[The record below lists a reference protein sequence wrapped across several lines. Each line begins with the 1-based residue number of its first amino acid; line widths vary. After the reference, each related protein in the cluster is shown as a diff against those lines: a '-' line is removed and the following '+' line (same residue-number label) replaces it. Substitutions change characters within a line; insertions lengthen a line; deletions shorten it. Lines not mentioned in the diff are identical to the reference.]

1 MEKNVGSMDRNIRF
15 GAGAILLILSLVNI
29 ISPGWLFGI
38 IGIVLLATGYLN
50 FCPAYKL
57 IGMNTNKQ

>member
-15 GAGAILLILSLVNI
+15 GAGAVLLIWGLVFKGGLLLIL
-29 ISPGWLFGI
+29 
-38 IGIVLLATGYLN
+38 IGIALLATGYLN

-57 IGMNTNKQ
+57 IGMNTNKS

>member
-15 GAGAILLILSLVNI
+15 GAGAVLLIWGLVFKGGFLLIL
-29 ISPGWLFGI
+29 
-38 IGIVLLATGYLN
+38 IGIALLATGYLN

-57 IGMNTNKQ
+57 IGMNTDKK

>member
-15 GAGAILLILSLVNI
+15 GAGAVLLIWGLVFKGGFLLILL
-29 ISPGWLFGI
+29 GI
-38 IGIVLLATGYLN
+38 ALLATGYLN

-57 IGMNTNKQ
+57 IGMNTNKS

>member
-15 GAGAILLILSLVNI
+15 GAGAVLLIWGLVFHGGWLLSL
-29 ISPGWLFGI
+29 
-38 IGIVLLATGYLN
+38 IGIVLLATAYLN

-57 IGMNTNKQ
+57 IGMNTNK

>member
-15 GAGAILLILSLVNI
+15 GAGAVLLIWGLVFKGGFLLILL
-29 ISPGWLFGI
+29 GI
-38 IGIVLLATGYLN
+38 ALLATGYLN

-57 IGMNTNKQ
+57 IGKNTNKS

>member
-15 GAGAILLILSLVNI
+15 GAGAVLLIWGLVFKGGFLLIL
-29 ISPGWLFGI
+29 
-38 IGIVLLATGYLN
+38 IGIALLATGYLN

-57 IGMNTNKQ
+57 IGMNTNKR

>member
-15 GAGAILLILSLVNI
+15 GAGAVLLIWGLVFKGGILLILL
-29 ISPGWLFGI
+29 GI
-38 IGIVLLATGYLN
+38 ALLATGYLN

-57 IGMNTNKQ
+57 IGMNTNKS

>member
-15 GAGAILLILSLVNI
+15 GAGAVLLIWGLVFKGGILLTL
-29 ISPGWLFGI
+29 
-38 IGIVLLATGYLN
+38 IGLILLATGYLN

-57 IGMNTNKQ
+57 IGMNTDKK